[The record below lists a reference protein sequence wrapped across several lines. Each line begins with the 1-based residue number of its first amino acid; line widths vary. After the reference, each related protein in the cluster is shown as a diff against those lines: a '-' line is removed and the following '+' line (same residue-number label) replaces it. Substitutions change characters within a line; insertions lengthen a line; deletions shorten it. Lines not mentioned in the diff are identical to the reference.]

1 MTFGSDLPLLQWRAE
16 FSSLAETVYS
26 SQKPVF
32 VLKPSHPR
40 WGWIQTTLQSGHL
53 RWNPAY
59 LANTEHGLWKQIS
72 YLKCKHHVDGLCPT
86 LLWVQWTGIKLIYLL
101 LLLCDSLAVQTSC
114 EFKGP
119 HEMYLTRYKWLQR
132 GTGRV
137 AWSTQH
143 SRFKVES
150 WPLKL
155 FCRSPLRQ
163 WEQGT
168 GHWTTAWICH
178 RNFSSVFPALS
189 VK

>member
-1 MTFGSDLPLLQWRAE
+1 MWLYTESGYLKILRKKKERRAKYKLQPILGLFDLSGAFPSASMTFGSDLPLLQWRAE

-72 YLKCKHHVDGLCPT
+72 HLKCKHHVDGLCPT

-119 HEMYLTRYKWLQR
+119 PEMYLTQ
-132 GTGRV
+132 V
-137 AWSTQH
+137 
-143 SRFKVES
+143 
-150 WPLKL
+150 
-155 FCRSPLRQ
+155 
-163 WEQGT
+163 
-168 GHWTTAWICH
+168 
-178 RNFSSVFPALS
+178 
-189 VK
+189 